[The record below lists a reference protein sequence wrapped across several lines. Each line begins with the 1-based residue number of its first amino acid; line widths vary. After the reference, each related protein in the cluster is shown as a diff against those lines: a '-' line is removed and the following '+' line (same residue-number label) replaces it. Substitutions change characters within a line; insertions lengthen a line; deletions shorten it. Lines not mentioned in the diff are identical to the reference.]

1 MRGRHPAEGHA
12 VVLFDGLCNV
22 CSASVRFIVRRDPKD
37 RLRFAALQSNAGEE
51 LLARHGLAT
60 DECETFVLIERGR
73 AYTRSGAALRIAR
86 RLRFP
91 YPLLY
96 GLIVVPPFARDF
108 AYGWFARRR
117 SRWFGKRDE
126 CMTPTEE
133 LRERFLPD

>member
-1 MRGRHPAEGHA
+1 MAAQPA

-22 CSASVRFIVRRDPKD
+22 CSDSVRFIVRRDPKG
-37 RLRFAALQSNAGEE
+37 RYRFAALQSKAGRA
-51 LLARHGLAT
+51 LLERAGLAAEADAT
-60 DECETFVLIERGR
+60 VVLIEGGR
-73 AYTRSGAALRIAR
+73 AHTRSGAALRIAR

-96 GLIVVPPFARDF
+96 GLVVVPPFARNF

-117 SRWFGKRDE
+117 YRWFGKRAE

-133 LRERFLPD
+133 LRDRFLPD